1 MLWLSGTGLEAAE
14 HRAIEN
20 AAMVFEHRFDFT
32 GKRGSSLRSRY
43 APQLLWLS
51 GQAGGMEMQVGML
64 GISPYKFNQRYLA
77 H

>member
-1 MLWLSGTGLEAAE
+1 
-14 HRAIEN
+14 
-20 AAMVFEHRFDFT
+20 MVFEHLFDFT

-51 GQAGGMEMQVGML
+51 RQAGGMEMQVGML
-64 GISPYKFNQRYLA
+64 GISPYEFKQRYLA